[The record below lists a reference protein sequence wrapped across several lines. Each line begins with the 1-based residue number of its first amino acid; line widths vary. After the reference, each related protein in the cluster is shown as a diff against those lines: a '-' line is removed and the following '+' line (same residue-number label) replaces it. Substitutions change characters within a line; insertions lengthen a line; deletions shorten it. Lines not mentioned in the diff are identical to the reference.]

1 MGKLYTENSGSL
13 FGSYNESEKTLWNLV
28 TFNIWLATLSAYI
41 HKIAIGY
48 RAIVELYMDYCLQVW
63 MDVFSKHTS

>member
-13 FGSYNESEKTLWNLV
+13 LGSYNESEKTLWILV
-28 TFNIWLATLSAYI
+28 TFNIWLATLL
-41 HKIAIGY
+41 AIGY

>member
-13 FGSYNESEKTLWNLV
+13 FGSYNESEKTLWILV
-28 TFNIWLATLSAYI
+28 TFNIWLATLSVYMY
-41 HKIAIGY
+41 IAIGY